1 MAADTVLD
9 GWRYSPLDQI
19 ERVLVSMGYAAI
31 LIAFWALAFTE
42 ALDADDAYQIV
53 EAPLI
58 ALLGGTLAVAKDLVP
73 NNHPD
78 DRNRTVTAT
87 RRADA

>member
-1 MAADTVLD
+1 MAADTALD

-19 ERVLVSMGYAAI
+19 DRVLISMGYAAI
-31 LIAFWALAFTE
+31 LIASWALAFTD

-58 ALLGGTLAVAKDLVP
+58 ALIGGTLAVAKDLVP

-78 DRNRTVTAT
+78 DRNRNGDG
-87 RRADA
+87 DAEG